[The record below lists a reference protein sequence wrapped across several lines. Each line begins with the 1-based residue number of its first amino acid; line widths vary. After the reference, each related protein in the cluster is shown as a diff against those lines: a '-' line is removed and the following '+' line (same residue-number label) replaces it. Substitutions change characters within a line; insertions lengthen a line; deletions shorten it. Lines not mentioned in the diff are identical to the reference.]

1 MHETYCTPSAPSRRG
16 VLAGTGFAGIA
27 TAQLFAAQAGAAGTS
42 ATLDRLKRAERDA
55 AHQDNYIAVFMP
67 PIRADGPKQEVR
79 PGVLKSSGC
88 TGTRALVMARSRE
101 FLPPPA
107 RRAGKNS
114 RSDF

>member
-42 ATLDRLKRAERDA
+42 ATVIGSNAPSAMRLTKTTISPSSCRPFARTVPNKKCA
-55 AHQDNYIAVFMP
+55 LVF
-67 PIRADGPKQEVR
+67 
-79 PGVLKSSGC
+79 LKSSG
-88 TGTRALVMARSRE
+88 LMARNRE
-101 FLPPPA
+101 FLPPGA
-107 RRAGKNS
+107 RAGKNS

>member
-1 MHETYCTPSAPSRRG
+1 MSDDNAQARPTDMHERYCTPSAPSRRG
-16 VLAGTGFAGIA
+16 LLAAGAGFAGIA

-79 PGVLKSSGC
+79 PGVPEIFWVDGAQSRIF
-88 TGTRALVMARSRE
+88 TPRRTRW
-101 FLPPPA
+101 
-107 RRAGKNS
+107 
-114 RSDF
+114 